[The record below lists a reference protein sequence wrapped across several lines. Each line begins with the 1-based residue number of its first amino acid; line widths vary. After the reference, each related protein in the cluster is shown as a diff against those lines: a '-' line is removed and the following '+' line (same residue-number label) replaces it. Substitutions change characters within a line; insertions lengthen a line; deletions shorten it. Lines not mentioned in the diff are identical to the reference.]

1 MKKLLL
7 LLFFAVTFCN
17 GTYAQNPLFIQ
28 GPEGYGLASPYTDRG
43 MIPLFK
49 DGNDL
54 YATTRKLDPA
64 NNVLRNYVV
73 RINLTNDS
81 MYVFSGI
88 SLSGTATLYSPRNF
102 TVYQDYV
109 FFSCASKLYRITKS
123 TNQIIEFL
131 SDCDH
136 YFISGNIL
144 LHDYWNSSATYARN
158 LTTNTFAQVKATDDR
173 SIIEIGSMYEYDNSI
188 YFWGTVSLYTG
199 RKNGIFRYNK
209 STGVVTSFMYV
220 SLPNG
225 YSEMYQGRTEV
236 TRINNNLVY
245 LIKDTDYKYRYIS
258 INLET
263 QTLNSTF
270 TFNTNTVYDT
280 GLTEPFIIGNRIYV
294 NKEGVTYS
302 SDGVTAPEP
311 TTLGFSGGGFG
322 QIYNEYINYNDAVY
336 TIRNTEAYGSEVWKT
351 DGTVAGTQLLA
362 DLNPGPEGAFYTSGY
377 AKVFGNYLYFATTQ
391 YIPGILYRCGGTAET
406 TLPITTPGEFTSVS
420 GFNSYGDY
428 IYFYGQKTDGPNG
441 LYKLNPEEFLAVTA
455 QKQKILYIY
464 PNPASDMLH
473 ISEPV
478 EKATVYDMA
487 GRLVSEHD
495 NVTQLSLA
503 TLQAGY
509 YLLKTTTGNN
519 KVQNFK
525 FIVK

>member
-1 MKKLLL
+1 MKKFLL
-7 LLFFAVTFCN
+7 LLFVITFSN
-17 GTYAQNPLFIQ
+17 SIYAQNPQYIQ

-43 MIPLFK
+43 MIPLFT

-73 RINLTNDS
+73 RINLIDDS

-88 SLSGTATLYSPRNF
+88 SLSGTATLYAPRNF

-136 YFISGNIL
+136 YIISGNIL

-158 LTTNTFAQVKATDDR
+158 LTTNTFTQVKAPDDR

-188 YFWGTVSLYTG
+188 YFWGTVSLSTG

-209 STGVVTSFMYV
+209 ANGVVTSFMYV
-220 SLPNG
+220 LLPNG
-225 YSEMYQGRTEV
+225 YSEMYQSRTEV

-245 LIKDTDYKYRYIS
+245 LIKDTDYKYRYVS
-258 INLET
+258 VNLDT
-263 QTLNSTF
+263 QTLNSAF
-270 TFNTNTVYDT
+270 TFNTNTVYAP
-280 GLTEPFIIGNRIYV
+280 GLTEPFVIDNRVYIS
-294 NKEGVTYS
+294 KEGVTYS
-302 SDGVTAPEP
+302 SDGVTALEP
-311 TTLGFSGGGFG
+311 TTMGGFSGQGFRWT
-322 QIYNEYINYNDAVY
+322 YDEYIQYNGLVY
-336 TIRNTEAYGSEVWKT
+336 TLRNTEAYGTEIWKT
-351 DGTVAGTQLLA
+351 DGTAEGTQLLA
-362 DLNPGPEGAFYTSGY
+362 DLNPGTGSAFSGSGY
-377 AKVFGNYLYFATTQ
+377 AQVFGNYLYFSTTAN
-391 YIPGILYRCGGTAET
+391 IPGILYRCGDTAET

-428 IYFYGQKTDGPNG
+428 IYFYGQKTEGPNG

-455 QKQKILYIY
+455 QKQKTLHIY
-464 PNPASDMLH
+464 PNPVTNVLY

-478 EKATVYDMA
+478 DKATVYDMA

-495 NVTQLSLA
+495 NISQISVG
-503 TLQAGY
+503 TLQTGW
-509 YLLKTTTGNN
+509 YLLKTTTGS
-519 KVQNFK
+519 KEQNFK